1 MSAKLENAWEACLD
15 HLDLGD
21 PVNARLHSIWRNNWW
36 KYPVDIKNS
45 FLDATQKIG
54 HTARNI
60 GKPSDHALWR
70 VTVTRREFDWG
81 VWLVLRAMYYDTI
94 MDETDPVYVM
104 GRTRLATGLAK
115 TLIDERYP
123 GNDNLNVDVPM
134 SFPPRPPNWA
144 VSTAMGLHKP
154 DYRQDIKAQSYRSPT
169 EASTEACQYGS
180 ASTFES
186 NQSLH
191 TSRGAPDRQTAS
203 VYKSTATQTSP
214 LQQQSTALDSDTR
227 LAWIGHQRHFPFPI
241 GASADVENFHIM
253 EQGLEPDQYHNS
265 FHPNGHPA
273 SIQVLANGKPTVEDG
288 TVPHMNNNVRLG
300 WSTRSSRR
308 HQHHQQL
315 GLYRKASWDRKLRRP
330 ILHNRHQQPAAF
342 PYQSIETRP
351 NKLRPSTTKG
361 TIEQHHTT
369 QTSPFHMHGHNYDT
383 VPTTP

>member
-1 MSAKLENAWEACLD
+1 MPVTLENAWETRLD

-36 KYPVDIKNS
+36 KYPDDIKNS
-45 FLDATQKIG
+45 FLDATEKIG

-81 VWLVLRAMYYDTI
+81 VWLVLRAMYYDTT
-94 MDETDPVYVM
+94 MDETDPVYMM

-144 VSTAMGLHKP
+144 VSTAMGLHKL
-154 DYRQDIKAQSYRSPT
+154 DYRQDIKAQSYRPST
-169 EASTEACQYGS
+169 GKSTEAGQSGS
-180 ASTFES
+180 ASTPES
-186 NQSLH
+186 NPLLH
-191 TSRGAPDRQTAS
+191 ASRGAPDRQTALA
-203 VYKSTATQTSP
+203 YKSTAAQTSR
-214 LQQQSTALDSDTR
+214 LQQQPTALNSDAMPTKD
-227 LAWIGHQRHFPFPI
+227 GHQRHPPVSTS
-241 GASADVENFHIM
+241 ASMDVANFHIM
-253 EQGLEPDQYHNS
+253 SQDPGPDRNHDS
-265 FHPNGHPA
+265 FH
-273 SIQVLANGKPTVEDG
+273 LD
-288 TVPHMNNNVRLG
+288 
-300 WSTRSSRR
+300 WSTRSCRSC
-308 HQHHQQL
+308 QYHQQL

-330 ILHNRHQQPAAF
+330 IPHNRHHQPAAF

-369 QTSPFHMHGHNYDT
+369 QTSPFHMHGHKYDT
-383 VPTTP
+383 VPTKP